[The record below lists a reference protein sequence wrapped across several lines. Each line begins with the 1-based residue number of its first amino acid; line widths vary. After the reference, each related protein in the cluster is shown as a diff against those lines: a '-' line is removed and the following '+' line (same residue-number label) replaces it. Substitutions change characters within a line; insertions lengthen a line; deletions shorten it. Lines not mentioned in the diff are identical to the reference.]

1 MWVFLVC
8 VSWSIQGVH
17 RFAKRTPHATIASM
31 ASPRELTA
39 TALNDLL
46 QEARGKLTQDNRTR
60 FRIICLS
67 TDLSWERLLQ
77 IVRGYFDVTEQG
89 VFHELYKSHTK
100 HNKEFHVYLYLY
112 EHPDTG
118 APIIFTVNSYDDFRR
133 TAKSMIEGTEDL
145 YTLWLRPSEVS
156 ELREELLDKQGV
168 RLTGFDYDTF
178 GKDQKHEAQRRPGHK
193 RSGSHDSDD
202 AMDMLEDW
210 KLEYGITPT
219 QLRFSLPDKGE
230 FHFSNDGEFV
240 MKTGDTEFLYNEIV
254 ESALQKAHPLSTTAQ
269 ASELRVVTEGGI
281 DQIQERPLEMTIGD
295 VLNYEDVDDL
305 ISEMKAD
312 DFYPYSYQAA
322 PGSLLLSG
330 RIVDERNGGM
340 ISVSTD
346 GETMTLLP
354 RYESGFDSLLRFYRF
369 IVEEVDPDTSI
380 QLVEG

>member
-1 MWVFLVC
+1 
-8 VSWSIQGVH
+8 
-17 RFAKRTPHATIASM
+17 M
-31 ASPRELTA
+31 ASPRELSA
-39 TALNDLL
+39 TTLDDLL
-46 QEARGKLTQDNRTR
+46 LEAKGKLTQDNRTR

-67 TDLSWERLLQ
+67 TGLSWEHLLQ
-77 IVRGYFDVTEQG
+77 TIRGYFDITEQG
-89 VFHELYKSHTK
+89 DFHELYKSHTK
-100 HNKEFHVYLYLY
+100 HNKKFHVYLYLY
-112 EHPDTG
+112 KHTDTG

-145 YTLWLRPSEVS
+145 YTLWLRPGEISD
-156 ELREELLDKQGV
+156 LREEILDKEGV
-168 RLTGFDYDTF
+168 RLTGFNYDTF

-202 AMDMLEDW
+202 AIDMLEDW

-219 QLRFSLPDKGE
+219 QLRFSLPAKGE

-240 MKTGDTEFLYNEIV
+240 MKTGDTKFLYNDIV

-281 DQIQERPLEMTIGD
+281 DQIQKRPLEMTIGD
-295 VLNYEDVDDL
+295 ALDYEDVDDL

-322 PGSLLLSG
+322 PGSLLLNG

-380 QLVEG
+380 QLIEG